1 MNLTKEKTYEFLIEL
16 LMHDQGRDILQLASV
31 AEEIM
36 KKGQKEDFKKKLAFV
51 QKCHRKSDG
60 SIRSIIHVQRGEK
73 TYYFTRLEKGKQ
85 ITAKSQA
92 ELIEKLYLFYSQGM
106 EPEDYSIGRAW
117 KLYISE
123 FETLNPTKGKTLR
136 DMKADY
142 KRFITEEFSKT
153 DVKNLTAKDVEIYI
167 QKFILEKG
175 LKRKAFLSFKS
186 TLNKIFDTAVYQG
199 WISFNP
205 AKHVRN
211 KRLME
216 MCDQSLA
223 ARETEDV
230 LLSNEELQAVFA
242 EVKRRKDLPRNK
254 GYYYFDGMIR
264 LHALLGCRP
273 AELCSLKWVD
283 VKGMDGKDAKASPAL
298 HIHAQIK
305 AILDEM
311 KQMQKAS
318 GVESEY
324 IFCHKDGH
332 FVNPEAYAEF
342 IHSVFQAA
350 GIKGKTSYVFRRGV
364 NQLLDE
370 RGVSPTNR
378 AKLLGHTVQT
388 NLSCYTFANRD
399 VVEIGRK
406 ALESVMK

>member
-1 MNLTKEKTYEFLIEL
+1 
-16 LMHDQGRDILQLASV
+16 
-31 AEEIM
+31 
-36 KKGQKEDFKKKLAFV
+36 
-51 QKCHRKSDG
+51 
-60 SIRSIIHVQRGEK
+60 
-73 TYYFTRLEKGKQ
+73 
-85 ITAKSQA
+85 
-92 ELIEKLYLFYSQGM
+92 M

-123 FETLNPTKGKTLR
+123 FETLNPTKVKTLR

-142 KRFITEEFSKT
+142 KRFITEEFSKI

-230 LLSNEELQAVFA
+230 LLSDEELQAVFA
-242 EVKRRKDLPRNK
+242 EVKRRRELPRNK

-283 VKGMDGKDAKASPAL
+283 VKGMDGKEAKASPAL
-298 HIHAQIK
+298 HIHAQIKENGSDSRYEYVPVTKNEKGISRGGRYFPITAPIK

-332 FVNPEAYAEF
+332 FVNPEAYAEYV
-342 IHSVFQAA
+342 HSVFQAV

-370 RGVSPTNR
+370 CGVSPTNR

-406 ALESVMK
+406 ALESVTE